1 MFLPSHKSTR
11 TQGSNFEVASDDSLL
26 RRIEIRLQSRQPS
39 SPSKT
44 GHCRGKVDSFNQA
57 KKDQAMPSKQTQ
69 GWSKED
75 GGWGKK
81 GKQVTSRCY
90 VSDIW
95 MLT

>member
-11 TQGSNFEVASDDSLL
+11 TQGSNFEVASDDDSLL

-44 GHCRGKVDSFNQA
+44 GHCRGKVNSFNQA
-57 KKDQAMPSKQTQ
+57 KRDQAMPSKQTQ

-81 GKQVTSRCY
+81 GKQVTKADA
-90 VSDIW
+90 VSLIFGC
-95 MLT
+95 

>member
-11 TQGSNFEVASDDSLL
+11 TQGSNFEVATDDSLL

-44 GHCRGKVDSFNQA
+44 GHSGGKVDTFNLE
-57 KKDQAMPSKQTQ
+57 KRDQAMPSKQTQ

-81 GKQVTSRCY
+81 GKQVTSRFLC
-90 VSDIW
+90 
-95 MLT
+95 L